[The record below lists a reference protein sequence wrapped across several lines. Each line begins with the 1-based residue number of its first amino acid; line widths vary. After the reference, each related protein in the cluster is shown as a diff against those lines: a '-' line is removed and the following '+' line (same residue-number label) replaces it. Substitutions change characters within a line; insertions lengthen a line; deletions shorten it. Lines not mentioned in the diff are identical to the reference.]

1 MGSSSETLV
10 AIATLVGGNCA
21 TQLGTVFAAQ
31 MHCERAP
38 LFALTSPIAKWTLAV
53 GRHGNSDIAVY
64 FSTSRIILCNHHFF
78 ARGAIFRT
86 DLHLTCGHTTSR
98 MSCGHTWNK
107 LLNKFLKLFKF
118 LNGYLSVF
126 LSFSFNFVFAF
137 LTIPDIDFGYKYRN
151 KNVTGIS
158 LCNRFLG

>member
-1 MGSSSETLV
+1 VSSSSESLV

-21 TQLGTVFAAQ
+21 TQLGTVLAAQ

-53 GRHGNSDIAVY
+53 GRHGNSDIAVELPAPW
-64 FSTSRIILCNHHFF
+64 IVLCNHHFF
-78 ARGAIFRT
+78 ECGSIART
-86 DLHLTCGHTTSR
+86 DLHLTGSYATSR

-126 LSFSFNFVFAF
+126 LSFNFNFVFVF
-137 LTIPDIDFGYKYRN
+137 RTIPYVDFGHKYRN
-151 KNVTGIS
+151 QNVTHIS

>member
-1 MGSSSETLV
+1 VSSRHESLV

-21 TQLGTVFAAQ
+21 TQFASMLAAQ

-53 GRHGNSDIAVY
+53 GRHGNSDIAVELPAPW
-64 FSTSRIILCNHHFF
+64 IVLCNHHFF
-78 ARGAIFRT
+78 ECGSIART
-86 DLHLTCGHTTSR
+86 DLHPTSR

-118 LNGYLSVF
+118 LNCYLSVF
-126 LSFSFNFVFAF
+126 LSFSFNFLSTFFPLSFQF
-137 LTIPDIDFGYKYRN
+137 LSNFFP
-151 KNVTGIS
+151 IS
-158 LCNRFLG
+158 SVSYE

>member
-53 GRHGNSDIAVY
+53 RGHRHSNVAVELPAPWIVLY
-64 FSTSRIILCNHHFF
+64 NHHFF
-78 ARGAIFRT
+78 ECGTIFRT

-98 MSCGHTWNK
+98 ISCGHTWNK

-126 LSFSFNFVFAF
+126 LSFSFNFLSIFFPISFHF
-137 LTIPDIDFGYKYRN
+137 LSIL
-151 KNVTGIS
+151 NVS
-158 LCNRFLG
+158 YE

>member
-1 MGSSSETLV
+1 MSSCHESLV
-10 AIATLVGGNCA
+10 AIATLVGSNGA
-21 TQLGTVFAAQ
+21 TQFGRVLAAQ

-53 GRHGNSDIAVY
+53 GRHGNSDIAVELPAPW
-64 FSTSRIILCNHHFF
+64 IVLCNHHFF
-78 ARGAIFRT
+78 VCGAIFRT
-86 DLHLTCGHTTSR
+86 DLHMTVCHTTSR

-126 LSFSFNFVFAF
+126 LSVSFNFLSTFF
-137 LTIPDIDFGYKYRN
+137 PLSFQ
-151 KNVTGIS
+151 
-158 LCNRFLG
+158 F

>member
-1 MGSSSETLV
+1 MGSSSETFV

-53 GRHGNSDIAVY
+53 GRHGNSDIAVELPAPW
-64 FSTSRIILCNHHFF
+64 IVLCNHHFF
-78 ARGAIFRT
+78 ECGSIDRT
-86 DLHLTCGHTTSR
+86 DLHPTSR

-107 LLNKFLKLFKF
+107 FLKLFKF
-118 LNGYLSVF
+118 LNCYLSVF
-126 LSFSFNFVFAF
+126 LSFSFNFLSTFDRF
-137 LTIPDIDFGYKYRN
+137 IRIKI
-151 KNVTGIS
+151 VTDIS